1 MEARLVLYPLA
12 LVGLML
18 TSSLAQAQTND
29 AREVPKAL
37 VPVLNAAE
45 KAMKKGDAKRALQII
60 ESYEGKK
67 DALQFLMRGHA
78 LQSLRKYSQA
88 EASYREALKLESD
101 LQSAKLGLAQVLVD
115 QSKWLPASEILGQIV
130 NIDKGTAA
138 ELGLYARVAYEIR
151 DMRLASLLV
160 ERAIIRFPQDT
171 KFRRLDIALL
181 MDRGETKSAYEA
193 AKALLAKN
201 PQDKRVWKQLAAIT
215 EGDEKPHR
223 HLAVLEAALL
233 INEDDLALR
242 KRYAM
247 AQYQAGHYDEA
258 LSVVSKLIQRS
269 KQNITLV
276 QLGVRIAEESDQDEL
291 ARKWLTTVDVKKRT
305 KTLTLLEARLAI
317 KSGQKKQAREALDR
331 LIRAGEATP
340 NVLLWAG
347 QLAEQ
352 TGAMAKAESLYQQ
365 ASHMSGSA
373 GRLAVL
379 HLARLLHRMNQI
391 ERASQLLSTYVAK
404 HPDDEPARELLAVIT
419 RQNTNITQN

>member
-1 MEARLVLYPLA
+1 
-12 LVGLML
+12 
-18 TSSLAQAQTND
+18 
-29 AREVPKAL
+29 
-37 VPVLNAAE
+37 
-45 KAMKKGDAKRALQII
+45 
-60 ESYEGKK
+60 
-67 DALQFLMRGHA
+67 
-78 LQSLRKYSQA
+78 
-88 EASYREALKLESD
+88 
-101 LQSAKLGLAQVLVD
+101 
-115 QSKWLPASEILGQIV
+115 
-130 NIDKGTAA
+130 
-138 ELGLYARVAYEIR
+138 YEIR

-340 NVLLWAG
+340 NVLLWA
-347 QLAEQ
+347 
-352 TGAMAKAESLYQQ
+352 
-365 ASHMSGSA
+365 
-373 GRLAVL
+373 
-379 HLARLLHRMNQI
+379 
-391 ERASQLLSTYVAK
+391 
-404 HPDDEPARELLAVIT
+404 
-419 RQNTNITQN
+419 